1 MLIPAI
7 SFPGNCNEAIEY
19 YKSVFGA
26 EVSKLGFNEK
36 KTRPFVVHSELT
48 ICGGKV
54 NMSDNDG
61 ASIEPVGL
69 TFNIFFKNAEEVTTL
84 FNKLAEKGEIR
95 VPLQTDYW
103 TDLWGYI
110 ADPFGL
116 EWCIAVEHD

>member
-26 EVSKLGFNEK
+26 EVSKLGFDENK
-36 KTRPFVVHSELT
+36 KPNFIVHSELT
-48 ICGGKV
+48 IYGGKI

-61 ASIEPVGL
+61 ASIEPAGL
-69 TFNIFFKNAEEVTTL
+69 TFNIFLKNAEEVTAL
-84 FNKLAEKGEIR
+84 FNKLAEKGKVRI
-95 VPLQTDYW
+95 PLQTDYW

-110 ADPFGL
+110 DDPFGL

>member
-26 EVSKLGFNEK
+26 EVNKLGYDENK
-36 KTRPFVVHSELT
+36 KHKFVVHSELT
-48 ICGGKV
+48 IYGGKI

-69 TFNIFFKNAEEVTTL
+69 TFNIFLKDSEAVTAL
-84 FNKLAEKGEIR
+84 FNRLAEKGEIR
-95 VPLQTDYW
+95 VALQIDYW